1 MEKDGTIKRTKI
13 KELLDNYLISDKPI
27 KNDDENI
34 ETILNLDRFIYF
46 FKHIP
51 LKYINHSVI
60 NNEKFYY
67 YYAFPFFKNILTDFN
82 EYFQKKYSFLNEET
96 DGGIKGINFEYI
108 LKIQFKVFNYL
119 NIDGH
124 FEVDTIFNMNLT
136 KNYALFD
143 KNYFKDKKCV
153 FFSQKTS
160 QGRDYDFA
168 IYYPKVHKLLLM
180 QSKYKIE
187 HNLIKSENEYV
198 ETAKILKK
206 HLKKIISII

>member
-34 ETILNLDRFIYF
+34 KTILNLDRFIYF

-67 YYAFPFFKNILTDFN
+67 YYYAFPFFKNILTDFN
-82 EYFQKKYSFLNEET
+82 KYFQKKYSFLNEET
-96 DGGIKGINFEYI
+96 DGSIKGFNFEYI

-119 NIDGH
+119 NINGH

-136 KNYALFD
+136 KIMHY
-143 KNYFKDKKCV
+143 
-153 FFSQKTS
+153 
-160 QGRDYDFA
+160 
-168 IYYPKVHKLLLM
+168 
-180 QSKYKIE
+180 
-187 HNLIKSENEYV
+187 LIKI
-198 ETAKILKK
+198 ILRIKNVYFFPRK
-206 HLKKIISII
+206 LHKAEIMILQFIIQKFTNFY